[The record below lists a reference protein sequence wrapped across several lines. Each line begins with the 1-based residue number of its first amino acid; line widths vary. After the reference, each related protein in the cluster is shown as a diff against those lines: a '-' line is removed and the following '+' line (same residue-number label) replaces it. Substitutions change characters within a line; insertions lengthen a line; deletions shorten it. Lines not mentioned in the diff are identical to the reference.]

1 MASLYRWL
9 LYLYPA
15 AYRCEYGEEMIGVYR
30 EARKERNKATAL
42 QRSAF
47 FLREIAGLLSG
58 ALQERWWAMA
68 DFNCSTPISQRR
80 FTMRPGFRFP
90 KSTAVLMAV
99 ILAGTILA
107 IEKAESIVR
116 SAAEPDYPDLLGGV
130 VAIFAAAFVLAVVA
144 WAALFALRRSGA
156 HRLAEIPPQNLP
168 RAVEK

>member
-30 EARKERNKATAL
+30 EAREERNSATAV

-47 FLREIAGLLSG
+47 FFREIAGLLRG
-58 ALQERWWAMA
+58 ALQERWWSMVGSAS
-68 DFNCSTPISQRR
+68 FTPFSTRR
-80 FTMRPGFRFP
+80 FPMRPGFRFP
-90 KSTAVLMAV
+90 KSTAVLMAI
-99 ILAGTILA
+99 ILAGTVLA

-116 SAAEPDYPDLLGGV
+116 SAAEPDYPDLLAGM
-130 VAIFAAAFVLAVVA
+130 VAIFLAACVLAVVA

-156 HRLAEIPPQNLP
+156 HRLADIPAQSLP